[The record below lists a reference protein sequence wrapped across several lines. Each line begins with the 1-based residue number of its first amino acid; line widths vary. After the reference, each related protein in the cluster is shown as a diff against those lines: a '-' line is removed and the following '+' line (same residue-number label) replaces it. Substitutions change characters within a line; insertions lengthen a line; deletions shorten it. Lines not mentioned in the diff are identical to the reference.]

1 MKWID
6 INKWQIDTKDIP
18 SLLDR
23 YNLLPG
29 LIRSLVETS
38 FTSDIKPSKEEQLQ
52 FYNSFLKLQSVN
64 NQEELEKWLKSKA
77 LDEQRVSIMLFD
89 KLKVEKLKNKMFG
102 GKVEQFFLKD
112 KELLDRVT
120 YSLLRLR
127 NQQEAEELYLQL
139 SDDEASFAE
148 LASKY
153 SKGIEKNLNGLI
165 GPISLG
171 ETNPVIAERLKI
183 SKPGQLWPPFC
194 YQDWWLIIRL
204 ERNLPAV
211 LDDKMRENIINMM
224 YEEWINQQIFPLI
237 NQLRASSKESKT
249 QDAGKNNS

>member
-112 KELLDRVT
+112 KD
-120 YSLLRLR
+120 
-127 NQQEAEELYLQL
+127 YL
-139 SDDEASFAE
+139 
-148 LASKY
+148 SK
-153 SKGIEKNLNGLI
+153 
-165 GPISLG
+165 
-171 ETNPVIAERLKI
+171 A
-183 SKPGQLWPPFC
+183 
-194 YQDWWLIIRL
+194 
-204 ERNLPAV
+204 
-211 LDDKMRENIINMM
+211 
-224 YEEWINQQIFPLI
+224 
-237 NQLRASSKESKT
+237 
-249 QDAGKNNS
+249 